1 MAAVRRTGPVSTC
14 QLTVKARSNSG
25 STVAQT
31 WRVARYDPNR
41 PSRPL
46 DAGALE
52 RLALHYVGRYATT
65 RAKLGSYLTRK
76 IAERGW
82 DGEAA
87 APIEALVDRFA
98 ALGYVN
104 DRIFAEA
111 RAASLGRRGYGE
123 RRVGEALKAA
133 GIDGNDAAAARAI
146 ARAGAHDAAMAFAR
160 RKRIGPFAGEEPD
173 RDRCRRSLAAM
184 LRAGHPFEL
193 SRRIV
198 EAMPGEEIE
207 IES

>member
-14 QLTVKARSNSG
+14 RLTVKARSNSDP
-25 STVAQT
+25 TVAQT

-41 PSRPL
+41 PPRPL
-46 DAGALE
+46 DAGALD

-65 RAKLGSYLTRK
+65 RAKLASYLNRK
-76 IAERGW
+76 LAERGW
-82 DGEAA
+82 DGEASP
-87 APIEALVDRFA
+87 PIEALVERFA

-111 RAASLGRRGYGE
+111 RAASLSRRGYGE

-133 GIDGNDAAAARAI
+133 GIDGEDAAAARAV
-146 ARAGAHDAAMAFAR
+146 AKAGAHDAAMAFAR
-160 RKRIGPFAGEEPD
+160 RKRIGPFAGEKPD
-173 RDRCRRSLAAM
+173 RDGCRRLLAAM
-184 LRAGHPFEL
+184 LRAGHSFEL
-193 SRRIV
+193 SRKIV
-198 EAMPGEEIE
+198 EAAPGDEIE